1 MLHLFNKVYLE
12 FDDRIENHLDRVVIS
27 QQYGDQIYDILEKT
41 FLGKLILYGKS
52 FEEVIGDDF
61 LGFIKSIKEYGDNS
75 GKKIIIFCDRTS
87 YKKFMAHWFRST
99 LPYLDFDGFKT
110 IVDHTIY
117 NQRMISNTQL
127 APLFSVNL
135 NSLWEDL
142 EDIQSAWE
150 NAQSVNI
157 SLLKSLNLN
166 HTYEFL
172 LSTYLSGDNSHKESL
187 KKTLHMFLRR
197 WFVELFEDSRQ
208 MVLLNIT
215 NHKFLSTFNIDPN
228 LIDITQLDPLETIEQ
243 LESYSDSEIWE
254 RSEKTYGKCNLE
266 GLSEEKTIKLMNTL
280 LNIFEKFEGIHLDR
294 NIVSLEKYVIITCRE
309 SITDEELD
317 DILEY
322 IIENPFDT
330 SLVPRVDFI
339 NVNFPLIQY
348 FLGQKYNNKDISK
361 YRLL

>member
-61 LGFIKSIKEYGDNS
+61 LGFIKSLKDFGDES

-99 LPYLDFDGFKT
+99 LPNLDFDGFKT

-150 NAQSVNI
+150 NAQSVNR

-243 LESYSDSEIWE
+243 LESLGIKKGDYESLYFIKPNKIDVFKFKLDARHSIVNRGFNIILSIGDNLCDIGE
-254 RSEKTYGKCNLE
+254 YGGE
-266 GLSEEKTIKLMNTL
+266 GL
-280 LNIFEKFEGIHLDR
+280 
-294 NIVSLEKYVIITCRE
+294 
-309 SITDEELD
+309 
-317 DILEY
+317 
-322 IIENPFDT
+322 
-330 SLVPRVDFI
+330 LVPVK
-339 NVNFPLIQY
+339 Q
-348 FLGQKYNNKDISK
+348 S
-361 YRLL
+361 

>member
-27 QQYGDQIYDILEKT
+27 EQYGDQMYDLLEKAV
-41 FLGKLILYGKS
+41 LGKLILYGKS
-52 FEEVIGDDF
+52 FEEVVGDDF

-99 LPYLDFDGFKT
+99 LPNLDYDGFKT

-117 NQRMISNTQL
+117 NQRIISNTQL
-127 APLFSVNL
+127 SSMFSVNL

-142 EDIQSAWE
+142 DDIESAWT
-150 NAQSVNI
+150 NAQSVNRT
-157 SLLKSLNLN
+157 SLKSLNLN

-172 LSTYLSGDNSHKESL
+172 LSTYLSGDNSHKEAL

-197 WFVELFEDSRQ
+197 WFIEMFEDNRQ

-215 NHKFLSTFNIDPN
+215 NHKFLSTFDIDPK
-228 LIDITQLDPLETIEQ
+228 LVDITRLDPLETIEQ
-243 LESYSDSEIWE
+243 LESYSDNEIWE
-254 RSEKTYGKCNLE
+254 RSQKSYGKCSLE
-266 GLSEEKTIKLMNTL
+266 GLSDEKVIKLMNTL
-280 LNIFEKFEGIHLDR
+280 YNIFEKFEGMQINR
-294 NIVSLEKYVIITCRE
+294 SVFGFNKFVTITCRE
-309 SITDEELD
+309 SITDLELD
-317 DILEY
+317 DIIEY
-322 IIENPFDT
+322 IVENPFDT
-330 SLVPRVDFI
+330 SLVPRIDFL
-339 NVNFPLIQY
+339 NVNYPLVQY